1 MLIFEN
7 KSLSFG
13 LTYFVL
19 ILFVSISHVDS
30 RAVTTIEADEATASS
45 DFLHTKKQQQKGEKN
60 TQRERVRGGRKD

>member
-1 MLIFEN
+1 
-7 KSLSFG
+7 
-13 LTYFVL
+13 VL